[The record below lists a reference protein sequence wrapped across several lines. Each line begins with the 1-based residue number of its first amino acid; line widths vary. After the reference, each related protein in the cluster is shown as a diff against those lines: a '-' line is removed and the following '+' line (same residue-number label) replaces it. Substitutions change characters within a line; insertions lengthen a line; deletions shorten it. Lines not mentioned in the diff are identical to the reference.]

1 MKVSRTFGSM
11 ARGVGLFMLFLL
23 LYPLVTG
30 FILIFILSLS
40 VRRWLPT
47 EGSGDSLDSF
57 LNLCAA
63 ALAGFLG
70 VIWTAI
76 LSRAA
81 HHTAVKIT
89 PRHLLFLPRHFYF
102 RRSQADRRSGT
113 PCPHDMN
120 QCEGC
125 LPNLFVYVLS

>member
-23 LYPLVTG
+23 LYPLVTC

-63 ALAGFLG
+63 ALAGAWRNRGRDLAGALSYAVCFETMPSQPNAQACLKM
-70 VIWTAI
+70 TAP
-76 LSRAA
+76 S
-81 HHTAVKIT
+81 
-89 PRHLLFLPRHFYF
+89 PR
-102 RRSQADRRSGT
+102 
-113 PCPHDMN
+113 
-120 QCEGC
+120 
-125 LPNLFVYVLS
+125 

>member
-47 EGSGDSLDSF
+47 EGSGDSLDNF
-57 LNLCAA
+57 LNLCTA

-81 HHTAVKIT
+81 HHNSTAFVISDAAF
-89 PRHLLFLPRHFYF
+89 LFSP
-102 RRSQADRRSGT
+102 
-113 PCPHDMN
+113 
-120 QCEGC
+120 
-125 LPNLFVYVLS
+125 